1 MRSIGFSITDTV
13 RTVIERMLVT
23 STIIACI
30 IVMCTIVPACV
41 CAVVIWTGEIEMIVI
56 GIRDVNT
63 EVPTV
68 STGIDGA
75 VKILRLHKAGIL
87 SATKHPAE
95 IVITYIQIVI
105 ISVECPLI
113 TI

>member
-1 MRSIGFSITDTV
+1 MFVASA
-13 RTVIERMLVT
+13 
-23 STIIACI
+23 IIAHI
-30 IVMCTIVPACV
+30 IMMRAIVPAYIR
-41 CAVVIWTGEIEMIVI
+41 AIVIRTGEIEMIVV
-56 GIRDVNT
+56 GIRDINT

-75 VKILRLHKAGIL
+75 VKILRLHKASIL

-105 ISVECPLI
+105 ISVECPFI

>member
-1 MRSIGFSITDTV
+1 MFVASAIIAHIIMMRAIVPSYI
-13 RTVIERMLVT
+13 RTV
-23 STIIACI
+23 
-30 IVMCTIVPACV
+30 
-41 CAVVIWTGEIEMIVI
+41 VIRTGEIEMIVV
-56 GIRDVNT
+56 GIRDINT

-75 VKILRLHKAGIL
+75 VKILRRIKAGIRRLL
-87 SATKHPAE
+87 STQRRF
-95 IVITYIQIVI
+95 VITYIQIVI

>member
-1 MRSIGFSITDTV
+1 MF
-13 RTVIERMLVT
+13 VT
-23 STIIACI
+23 SAIIAHI
-30 IVMCTIVPACV
+30 IMMRAIVPSYIR
-41 CAVVIWTGEIEMIVI
+41 AVVIRTREIEMIVV
-56 GIRDVNT
+56 GIRDINT

>member
-1 MRSIGFSITDTV
+1 MFVASA
-13 RTVIERMLVT
+13 
-23 STIIACI
+23 IIAHI
-30 IVMCTIVPACV
+30 IMMRAIVPAYIR
-41 CAVVIWTGEIEMIVI
+41 AVVIRTGKIEMIVV
-56 GIRDVNT
+56 GIRDINT

-87 SATKHPAE
+87 PATKHPAE

-105 ISVECPLI
+105 ISVECPFI